1 MGAFTRKRVALSDA
15 GRYLANLIVNVPIT
29 DPMSGYFIVRCAAI
43 DLTEFQPLGYK
54 ILLEV
59 LARGKKNLC
68 VVEVGYVFQE
78 RREGGSKVTWRQWV
92 QYLVHLWRLRGVKR
106 REPA

>member
-1 MGAFTRKRVALSDA
+1 
-15 GRYLANLIVNVPIT
+15 
-29 DPMSGYFIVRCAAI
+29 MSGYFIVRRSAI
-43 DLTEFQPLGYK
+43 DLTEFKPLGYK

-59 LARGKKNLC
+59 LARGKNLR

-92 QYLVHLWRLRGVKR
+92 QYLLHLWRLRGVKR
-106 REPA
+106 RKPA